1 MAEPN
6 QPSDP
11 KLAQPAPA
19 SATGVTATPPA
30 PAAQVSPTT
39 SIAPG
44 APPAKSPAAP
54 KPAAPPPK
62 EPTRR
67 NFLVASLL
75 ALFGSWF
82 AAAWTTFTL
91 SMIGMTLGT
100 VRFMFPNV
108 LSEPP
113 SSFKAGD
120 ASNYEENK
128 VDDKFK
134 EIGAWVIRHKD
145 DRGRDIIYA
154 LSTTCTHLGC
164 TPNWLEAEKK
174 FKCPCHGSGFKITG
188 VNFEGPAPRP
198 LERYAIKKTD
208 DGQIIVDKSR
218 KFQKEIGQWD
228 DPDSY
233 VLL

>member
-1 MAEPN
+1 MPEPN
-6 QPSDP
+6 QPGDP
-11 KLAQPAPA
+11 VPPQPE
-19 SATGVTATPPA
+19 TGATATPPA
-30 PAAQVSPTT
+30 ANPAPPTGV
-39 SIAPG
+39 APG
-44 APPAKSPAAP
+44 APPV
-54 KPAAPPPK
+54 KPAAPAKPAAQTPP

-67 NFLVASLL
+67 NFLVAASL

-82 AAAWTTFTL
+82 ATAWTTFTL
-91 SMIGMTLGT
+91 SMVGMTLGT

-120 ASNYEENK
+120 ASNFEENK

-134 EIGAWVIRHKD
+134 EIGAWIIRAKD
-145 DRGRDIIYA
+145 EKGRDIIYA

-164 TPNWLEAEKK
+164 TPNWLEGEKK
-174 FKCPCHGSGFKITG
+174 FKCPCHGSGFKISG

-198 LERYAIKKTD
+198 LERYAIKRTE
-208 DGQIIVDKSR
+208 DGQIVVDKSR

>member
-11 KLAQPAPA
+11 NPIPPSPAPE
-19 SATGVTATPPA
+19 TGVTATPPA
-30 PAAQVSPTT
+30 AAPSAPTT
-39 SIAPG
+39 VAAG
-44 APPAKSPAAP
+44 APPNKPPSPA
-54 KPAAPPPK
+54 KPVADQ
-62 EPTRR
+62 PTRR
-67 NFLVASLL
+67 NFVVNSALVTGGVF
-75 ALFGSWF
+75 FGSWF

-91 SMIGMTLGT
+91 SMVGMTLGT

-113 SSFKAGD
+113 STFKAGD
-120 ASNYEENK
+120 INNYEENK

-134 EIGAWVIRHKD
+134 EVGAWVIRSRD
-145 DRGRDIIYA
+145 EYGRDIIYA

-164 TPNWLEAEKK
+164 TPNWLEGEKK
-174 FKCPCHGSGFKITG
+174 FKCPCHGSGFKISG

-208 DGQIIVDKSR
+208 DGQIVVDKSR

-228 DPDSY
+228 DGDSY
-233 VLL
+233 ILL

>member
-6 QPSDP
+6 QVNDANSTNPTP
-11 KLAQPAPA
+11 ETA
-19 SATGVTATPPA
+19 VTATSPA
-30 PAAQVSPTT
+30 QPPTT
-39 SIAPG
+39 AVTAA
-44 APPAKSPAAP
+44 APPKPPAAP
-54 KPAAPPPK
+54 VKPVTPDG
-62 EPTRR
+62 PTRR
-67 NFLVASLL
+67 NFLVSSASG
-75 ALFGSWF
+75 AFFTLFGSW
-82 AAAWTTFTL
+82 AAVGWTTFTA
-91 SMIGMTLGT
+91 SMGAMTLGT

-113 SSFKAGD
+113 ATFKAGE
-120 ASNYEENK
+120 ASGYEENK

-134 EIGAWVIRHKD
+134 ETGAWVIRAKD
-145 DRGRDIIYA
+145 ERGRDIIYA

-164 TPNWLEAEKK
+164 TPNWLEGEKK
-174 FKCPCHGSGFKITG
+174 FKCPCHGSGFKISG

-198 LERYAIKKTD
+198 LERYAIRRNE

-233 VLL
+233 ILL

>member
-6 QPSDP
+6 QPSNP
-11 KLAQPAPA
+11 NPAPPQTGITA
-19 SATGVTATPPA
+19 SPPAAAPTTSVTATPPA
-30 PAAQVSPTT
+30 
-39 SIAPG
+39 
-44 APPAKSPAAP
+44 AAP
-54 KPAAPPPK
+54 VKPAAKTPDG
-62 EPTRR
+62 PTRR
-67 NFLVASLL
+67 NFFVASFLGVWGIF
-75 ALFGSWF
+75 FGTWF
-82 AAAWTTFTL
+82 ATAWTTFTM
-91 SMIGMTLGT
+91 SMLGMTLGT

-113 SSFKAGD
+113 SKFKAGE
-120 ASNYEENK
+120 ASGYEENK

-134 EIGAWVIRHKD
+134 ETGAWVIRHKD
-145 DRGRDIIYA
+145 ERGRDIIYA

-164 TPNWLEAEKK
+164 TPNWLEGEKK

-198 LERYAIKKTD
+198 LERYAISKTD

-218 KFQKEIGQWD
+218 KFQKELGQWE

-233 VLL
+233 LLL

>member
-6 QPSDP
+6 LPIDPNPPQPSAAPP
-11 KLAQPAPA
+11 KHE
-19 SATGVTATPPA
+19 TGVTATPPA
-30 PAAQVSPTT
+30 TPPSSSVASGTP
-39 SIAPG
+39 
-44 APPAKSPAAP
+44 PPAKPPAPP
-54 KPAAPPPK
+54 KPVAQSPE

-67 NFLVASLL
+67 NFVVGAVMG
-75 ALFGSWF
+75 LFGSWF
-82 AAAWTTFTL
+82 ATGWTTFTL
-91 SMIGMTLGT
+91 SMTGLTLGT

-113 SSFKAGD
+113 STFKAGD
-120 ASNYEENK
+120 VGNYEENK

-134 EIGAWVIRHKD
+134 EIGAWIIRSKD
-145 DRGRDIIYA
+145 ERGRDIIYA

-174 FKCPCHGSGFKITG
+174 FKCPCHGSGFKISG

-198 LERYAIKKTD
+198 LERYAIRRGD

-233 VLL
+233 ILL

>member
-11 KLAQPAPA
+11 SPPQPAATPE
-19 SATGVTATPPA
+19 TGVTANPPTP
-30 PAAQVSPTT
+30 SPTT
-39 SIAPG
+39 AVAPG
-44 APPAKSPAAP
+44 AAP
-54 KPAAPPPK
+54 VKPAAPAKPAIK

-67 NFLVASLL
+67 NFLVGTGL

-82 AAAWTTFTL
+82 AAAWTTFSL
-91 SMIGMTLGT
+91 SMLGMTLGT

-134 EIGAWVIRHKD
+134 ETGAWIIRSKD
-145 DRGRDIIYA
+145 ERGRDIIYA

-164 TPNWLEAEKK
+164 TPNWLEGEKK
-174 FKCPCHGSGFKITG
+174 FKCPCHGSGFKISG

-198 LERYAIKKTD
+198 LERYAIRRTD
-208 DGQIIVDKSR
+208 DGQIVVDKSR

-233 VLL
+233 ILL

>member
-6 QPSDP
+6 QPGDVIP
-11 KLAQPAPA
+11 PVPAAEPA
-19 SATGVTATPPA
+19 VTPPSSSAVVEGAPPIKPPA
-30 PAAQVSPTT
+30 PAKPVAQSPQ
-39 SIAPG
+39 
-44 APPAKSPAAP
+44 
-54 KPAAPPPK
+54 

-67 NFLVASLL
+67 NFLVSTATGAAST
-75 ALFGSWF
+75 LFGSW
-82 AAAWTTFTL
+82 AAVGWTTFTA
-91 SMIGMTLGT
+91 SMGAMTLGT

-120 ASNYEENK
+120 VAGYEENK

-134 EIGAWVIRHKD
+134 ETGAWIIRAKD
-145 DRGRDIIYA
+145 ERGRDIIYA
-154 LSTTCTHLGC
+154 LSTICTHLGC
-164 TPNWLEAEKK
+164 TPNWLEGEKK
-174 FKCPCHGSGFKITG
+174 FKCPCHGSGFKISG

-198 LERYAIKKTD
+198 LERYAIRRNE

-233 VLL
+233 ILL